1 MKRLVVLSVVALL
14 VMTAGCGMT
23 SPAADEARDGGD
35 MATVT
40 TTESGSD
47 HSETVPVGAMLPD
60 GYSQDGITDAE
71 TAIAEHQAALSNG
84 SYQIIYE
91 ETTFGNESE
100 TVESSTTN
108 VSIADSEWLQTQKVT
123 EQGVVKQ
130 VYQASDARTVRT
142 VGADGSAAVSV
153 EEAEFQVTTGT
164 PENVSLAEMLQ
175 KIEISSAEASSM
187 GSVDFIE
194 FHVTAYDGHP
204 VQASHFYVYPS
215 GQIRVLMVK
224 YDDKQ
229 VSYISVMNEDVDVEQ
244 PEWAGNSSAD
254 S

>member
-14 VMTAGCGMT
+14 VVTAGCGMT
-23 SPAADEARDGGD
+23 SPAADEAREGSG
-35 MATVT
+35 MTTAT

-60 GYSQDGITDAE
+60 GYSQTGISDTDA
-71 TAIAEHQAALSNG
+71 AVAAHRAALSNG

-91 ETTFGNESE
+91 ETTFGNDSE

-108 VSIADSEWLQTQKVT
+108 VSVADSEWLQTQRVT
-123 EQGVVKQ
+123 EQGVIKQ
-130 VYQASDARTVRT
+130 VYQAPDARMIRT
-142 VGADGSAAVSV
+142 VGADGSDVTSV
-153 EEAEFQVTTGT
+153 EGTEFQVTTGT
-164 PENVSLAEMLQ
+164 PENVSLAEILE
-175 KIEISSAEASSM
+175 KIEVSGAEASSM

-194 FHVTAYDGHP
+194 FRVTEYDGHP

-229 VSYISVMNEDVDVEQ
+229 VSYISVMNDDVSVEQ
-244 PEWAGNSSAD
+244 PDWADNSSAE

>member
-14 VMTAGCGMT
+14 VVTAGCGMT
-23 SPAADEARDGGD
+23 SPAADEAREGGD
-35 MATVT
+35 MNTTT

-60 GYSQDGITDAE
+60 GYSQSGIDDTE
-71 TAIAEHQAALSNG
+71 TAIAEHKAALSNG

-91 ETTFGNESE
+91 EASFENDSE
-100 TVESSTTN
+100 TVESTTTN
-108 VSIADSEWLQTQKVT
+108 VSVADSEWLQTQTVT
-123 EQGVVKQ
+123 ERGIKKQ
-130 VYQASDARTVRT
+130 VYQAPDTRTIRT
-142 VGADGSAAVSV
+142 IGADGAAETTV
-153 EEAEFQVTTGT
+153 EATEFQVSTGT
-164 PENVSLAEMLQ
+164 PENVSLGEILE
-175 KIEISSAEASSM
+175 KIEVSGAEASSM

-194 FHVTAYDGHP
+194 FHVTEYDGHP

-229 VSYISVMNEDVDVEQ
+229 ISYISVMNDDVSVEQ
-244 PEWAGNSSAD
+244 PEWAGNSSTG